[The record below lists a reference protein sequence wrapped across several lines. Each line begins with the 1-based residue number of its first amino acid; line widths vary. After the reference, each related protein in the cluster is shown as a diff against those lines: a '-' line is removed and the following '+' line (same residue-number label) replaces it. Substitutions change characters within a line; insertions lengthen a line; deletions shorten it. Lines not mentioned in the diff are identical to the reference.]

1 MKVSVKKLKHII
13 KEEMTKMGNLVEA
26 TEPVVDVRD
35 INKARAELGLKSA
48 EEIKKLVLADDNLVK
63 QLSIK
68 IQAAGSTS

>member
-26 TEPVVDVRD
+26 TEPVVDVKD
-35 INKARAELGLKSA
+35 INKARTELGLKSA
-48 EEIKKLVLADDNLVK
+48 EEIKKLVLGDDNLVK

-68 IQAAGSTS
+68 IQATGPTT

>member
-48 EEIKKLVLADDNLVK
+48 EEIKKLVLGDDNLVK

>member
-35 INKARAELGLKSA
+35 INKARTELGLKPA

>member
-35 INKARAELGLKSA
+35 INKARTELGLKSA

>member
-48 EEIKKLVLADDNLVK
+48 EEIKQLVLGDDDLVK

-68 IQAAGSTS
+68 IQAAGAST

>member
-1 MKVSVKKLKHII
+1 MSVKKLKHII

-35 INKARAELGLKSA
+35 INKARTELGLKPA